1 MNGALHP
8 AFPNL

>member
-8 AFPNL
+8 VFLN